1 MFRVA
6 LPDGNRP
13 RRAGPGAAVAR
24 QEDDV
29 HAEAV
34 PQGGTMNEET
44 GYVVFVLVVTAC
56 FLGIVLWALATMP
69 GAVTF

>member
-1 MFRVA
+1 
-6 LPDGNRP
+6 
-13 RRAGPGAAVAR
+13 
-24 QEDDV
+24 
-29 HAEAV
+29 
-34 PQGGTMNEET
+34 MNEET